1 MNQTQTDTRP
11 HVLYHCENLILRLGF
26 SIYRQVLHFC
36 EFVGFVGNLICI
48 QQTFSTNI
56 VFANIIKHILNLVR
70 VLPGSTGR
78 LNLVYTAVRSDDTT
92 GYSCVYTVSTV
103 TRVLNLVPRY
113 SSVQLYILVE
123 CAQEYRST
131 VQIYVY

>member
-11 HVLYHCENLILRLGF
+11 HVLYHCENLILRLGL
-26 SIYRQVLHFC
+26 SIYWQVLHFC

-70 VLPGSTGR
+70 VPTST
-78 LNLVYTAVRSDDTT
+78 TAVVLDLASTAVGTRAIKFSIRIRFMRLQNLARLQLRRH
-92 GYSCVYTVSTV
+92 SCI
-103 TRVLNLVPRY
+103 RL
-113 SSVQLYILVE
+113 
-123 CAQEYRST
+123 EYRMH
-131 VQIYVY
+131 VY